1 MILSFILTL
10 LSITHLIAS
19 SLATGPTCTTISI
32 PVSISAQNV
41 RFPAD
46 FTTTS
51 LLSVVGALGAVVFDS
66 LITDSYTIVGT
77 YCEPE
82 VLVEGR
88 KGTVQVLVHGA
99 TYTREYWRGDGYSD
113 RYSWVAAASKAGY
126 PTLAIDRLGN
136 GDSDHPDPILAV
148 QYPVEVETI
157 HQIIVKLRAG
167 TLPPP
172 LNGRKFTKVIYV
184 GHSYGSIIGNALATS
199 HPQDTDA
206 LLLTGWS
213 STFITLI
220 PTVLGTAVV
229 LPASLTLPRFK
240 SLPLGYLTIN
250 SQPGFRGLFFAS
262 PGTYDPALFDYDF
275 ANRGTITAGE
285 AATLAFGVNTASEYT
300 GKVFVVTGER
310 DAIFCNVLGLNI
322 LLGGILGT
330 QSECGDAETGYLGRS
345 RSLFPRASAFDA
357 FVVPDAGHCWQ
368 LHYTAEK
375 AFGTVHE
382 WLAKQGF

>member
-1 MILSFILTL
+1 MN
-10 LSITHLIAS
+10 
-19 SLATGPTCTTISI
+19 
-32 PVSISAQNV
+32 PV
-41 RFPAD
+41 
-46 FTTTS
+46 
-51 LLSVVGALGAVVFDS
+51 
-66 LITDSYTIVGT
+66 
-77 YCEPE
+77 
-82 VLVEGR
+82 
-88 KGTVQVLVHGA
+88 
-99 TYTREYWRGDGYSD
+99 
-113 RYSWVAAASKAGY
+113 
-126 PTLAIDRLGN
+126 
-136 GDSDHPDPILAV
+136 
-148 QYPVEVETI
+148 
-157 HQIIVKLRAG
+157 
-167 TLPPP
+167 
-172 LNGRKFTKVIYV
+172 
-184 GHSYGSIIGNALATS
+184 GNALATS